1 MKLLLASIS
10 ALTIFSAT
18 AQVNVAAE
26 EGVTPQ
32 SVQKTYYVCKK
43 GGKVLNF
50 GITYFSWDTA
60 VERRNCEWQGGMLFT
75 STTGYPW

>member
-1 MKLLLASIS
+1 MKLLLASVS

-18 AQVNVAAE
+18 AQANVAAE
-26 EGVTPQ
+26 EGVAPQ
-32 SVQKTYYVCKK
+32 FAQKTYYVCKK

-50 GITYFSWDTA
+50 GISYFSGDIA
-60 VERRNCEWQGGMLFT
+60 VERRNCEWQGGMLLT